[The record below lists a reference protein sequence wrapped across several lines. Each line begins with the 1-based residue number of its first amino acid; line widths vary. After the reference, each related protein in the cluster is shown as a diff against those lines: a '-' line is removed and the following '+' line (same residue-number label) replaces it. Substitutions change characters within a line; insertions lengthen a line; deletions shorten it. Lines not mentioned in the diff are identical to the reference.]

1 MLVTSYS
8 ETLHF
13 VGRHYTTTKSTYV
26 DAHLSLP
33 YAVAVAIAD
42 AEYGWRQ
49 QSSGRIADPAVHDLA
64 SRVTVDVD
72 ESMDETYPDDWPV
85 RVEITLKDG
94 RKVADRLDR
103 VTGCPNRPMTD
114 AELCGK
120 FVGNVEGV
128 DRRGPGGGCEGHVHG
143 PGVFGQRAGAGWAA
157 GTDGLGKWI
166 PAVAS
171 MTGRGRT
178 GQGGFETRR
187 YVRLRQAGQ
196 GRTGQGGFQ
205 TICSN

>member
-1 MLVTSYS
+1 VNRHEISADQVESVLVTSYS

-13 VGRHYTTTKSTYV
+13 VGRHYTTTESTYV

-94 RKVADRLDR
+94 RKVADRLDK

-114 AELCGK
+114 SELCGK

-128 DRRGPGGGCEGHVHG
+128 IGADRAEGARDT
-143 PGVFGQRAGAGWAA
+143 FM
-157 GTDGLGKWI
+157 GLESLGSA
-166 PAVAS
+166 PELVGLLAPTA
-171 MTGRGRT
+171 
-178 GQGGFETRR
+178 
-187 YVRLRQAGQ
+187 
-196 GRTGQGGFQ
+196 
-205 TICSN
+205 

>member
-72 ESMDETYPDDWPV
+72 ESMDETYTDDWPV

-94 RKVADRLDR
+94 RKVADRLDK

-128 DRRGPGGGCEGHVHG
+128 IGADRAEAARDTFME
-143 PGVFGQRAGAGWAA
+143 PGVFGQRAGARGVI
-157 GTDGLGKWI
+157 GPDGIGKWI
-166 PAVAS
+166 PDFAG
-171 MTGRGRT
+171 MTDGGRT
-178 GQGGFETRR
+178 R
-187 YVRLRQAGQ
+187 
-196 GRTGQGGFQ
+196 QGGFQ
-205 TICSN
+205 TRTFLVMIQGSILTRKAG

>member
-13 VGRHYTTTKSTYV
+13 VGRHYTTTESTYV

-94 RKVADRLDR
+94 RKVADRLDK

-128 DRRGPGGGCEGHVHG
+128 IGADRAEAARDTFMGLESLGSAPEIVGVIGP
-143 PGVFGQRAGAGWAA
+143 
-157 GTDGLGKWI
+157 DGIGKWI
-166 PAVAS
+166 PAFAG
-171 MTGRGRT
+171 MTEAAPVRA
-178 GQGGFETRR
+178 GFKPAPT
-187 YVRLRQAGQ
+187 
-196 GRTGQGGFQ
+196 
-205 TICSN
+205 S